1 MATTPS
7 PAIALESCCPLCGT
21 SILSISQAGRV
32 EAEDFHPV
40 PLFRTRRPG
49 EAYLVCDECA
59 LLAGLP
65 GGLTLN

>member
-1 MATTPS
+1 
-7 PAIALESCCPLCGT
+7 
-21 SILSISQAGRV
+21 V

-59 LLAGLP
+59 LLAALP